1 MKMLIDSDWVDAS
14 DGKVREVHNPGSGE
28 KIDTAPEASLDDVA
42 HAVQAAQKGRIA
54 MRQLPAVERAQILF
68 AIAQALEAQKP
79 QLAELLAQ
87 ENGKPITQIR
97 EELNAAI
104 RIFQG
109 FAEEAKRIFGKVVP
123 MDAIPGQK
131 QDLALT
137 IRQPLGVV
145 AAIVPFNYPVE
156 LYAHKAGAALAAGN
170 AVITKPPEECPLT
183 LLKIAQLME
192 NAGLPRAAHQVIT
205 GAGETVGAALVKA
218 AGVQMVTFTGSVN
231 TGIQISRLAAETLKK
246 VHLELGGNDAV
257 IVCDDADLERA
268 AEAVVLG
275 RLARGNGQ
283 ICCAVKR
290 VFVDQKVVDRF
301 SDLLIAKTKSLK
313 VGDQMQEDTDVGPL
327 ITEEA
332 AKRVEKLVDMAVAS
346 GAKIGVG
353 GKRDRAFMQPT
364 VLLDVPL
371 NSDVFR
377 QETFG
382 PVVPVVPFD
391 TIESAI
397 RMTNDSPYGLQAA
410 VFTKDI
416 SRAFDI
422 AHRLEVGG
430 VIVNW
435 SSAVRMET
443 LPFGGVKFS
452 GHGRESI
459 YDTILEMTEQKVIYI
474 SEALTSY
481 WKDDPLT

>member
-156 LYAHKAGAALAAGN
+156 L
-170 AVITKPPEECPLT
+170 
-183 LLKIAQLME
+183 
-192 NAGLPRAAHQVIT
+192 
-205 GAGETVGAALVKA
+205 
-218 AGVQMVTFTGSVN
+218 
-231 TGIQISRLAAETLKK
+231 
-246 VHLELGGNDAV
+246 
-257 IVCDDADLERA
+257 
-268 AEAVVLG
+268 
-275 RLARGNGQ
+275 
-283 ICCAVKR
+283 
-290 VFVDQKVVDRF
+290 
-301 SDLLIAKTKSLK
+301 
-313 VGDQMQEDTDVGPL
+313 
-327 ITEEA
+327 
-332 AKRVEKLVDMAVAS
+332 
-346 GAKIGVG
+346 
-353 GKRDRAFMQPT
+353 
-364 VLLDVPL
+364 
-371 NSDVFR
+371 
-377 QETFG
+377 
-382 PVVPVVPFD
+382 
-391 TIESAI
+391 
-397 RMTNDSPYGLQAA
+397 
-410 VFTKDI
+410 
-416 SRAFDI
+416 
-422 AHRLEVGG
+422 
-430 VIVNW
+430 
-435 SSAVRMET
+435 
-443 LPFGGVKFS
+443 
-452 GHGRESI
+452 
-459 YDTILEMTEQKVIYI
+459 
-474 SEALTSY
+474 
-481 WKDDPLT
+481 